1 MIKHI
6 VVFKLK
12 EFAEGKTKKENVLI
26 IKDIL
31 ECLPA
36 KIEEIKK
43 FEVGI
48 NITVSERAADLILI
62 SEFDDIEALN
72 RYIIN
77 PEHKKAA
84 EFILKVREESK
95 IVDFEVA

>member
-36 KIEEIKK
+36 K
-43 FEVGI
+43 
-48 NITVSERAADLILI
+48 
-62 SEFDDIEALN
+62 
-72 RYIIN
+72 
-77 PEHKKAA
+77 
-84 EFILKVREESK
+84 
-95 IVDFEVA
+95 